1 MPATKD
7 QVGRGRRRI
16 VAQRLR
22 EFFTALLARLSAG
35 SAELFDKAEQATEE
49 PTDKKPPWFGLLPG
63 VDQFDARS
71 TGWP

>member
-22 EFFTALLARLSAG
+22 EFFAALSARLSAG
-35 SAELFDKAEQATEE
+35 SAELLDKAKQDAEQ
-49 PTDKKPPWFGLLPG
+49 PKDKKPP
-63 VDQFDARS
+63 
-71 TGWP
+71 